1 MTLQDLFNKINNGEE
16 FKKELIKRTYIP
28 FAEKMQIIDTIIDVI
43 TYDEDGLL
51 MVDTNELEMN
61 AVIAFIQAYTNLTF
75 DDGIKDYDFIM
86 EHSLQNTIYSAIGH
100 DVLKLHNMLDNKL
113 HDVMQQNSLESIVN
127 RYMSNLVDAFIDT
140 VNKLNEK
147 IKEVDVQNL
156 RSTLANEALNALGT
170 SK

>member
-61 AVIAFIQAYTNLTF
+61 TVIAFIQAYTNLTF
-75 DDGIKDYDFIM
+75 DDGIKDYDF
-86 EHSLQNTIYSAIGH
+86 
-100 DVLKLHNMLDNKL
+100 
-113 HDVMQQNSLESIVN
+113 
-127 RYMSNLVDAFIDT
+127 
-140 VNKLNEK
+140 
-147 IKEVDVQNL
+147 
-156 RSTLANEALNALGT
+156 
-170 SK
+170 